1 MPTDWR
7 ERLEKKMST
16 KPTAFRLDAELLEE
30 IDKFKDFIN
39 ENTKFPPRS
48 RTDVVHFLLR
58 KGLEAAWTPQ
68 PPKPGCEISAVT
80 ASSTLEEILH
90 AD

>member
-1 MPTDWR
+1 
-7 ERLEKKMST
+7 MSA

-68 PPKPGCEISAVT
+68 PPKPGCEILGEFRKKA
-80 ASSTLEEILH
+80 EEKKVSEPG
-90 AD
+90 